1 MFNLDFNISDLFLLF
16 GIGLLI
22 YGRYLVSF
30 VDAIMVSGLALIA
43 LALLFSPKSKK
54 EVKK

>member
-22 YGRYLVSF
+22 YGIYLVSF